1 MFRSM
6 GCLDL
11 RSFARSISGL
21 GSFGNLWASG
31 GGVALGSGCFGGTG
45 ACAGS
50 RFVRTGRA
58 HSEGRERSRIASVR

>member
-6 GCLDL
+6 GRLDL
-11 RSFARSISGL
+11 RSFARSISGFESC
-21 GSFGNLWASG
+21 GHVWALG
-31 GGVALGSGCFGGTG
+31 GGPSLGSGRFGGTG

-58 HSEGRERSRIASVR
+58 HSEGRKRSRTASVR